1 MKEQQIKELTKY
13 GKFVIYLLLTV
24 IIIVLALFLFQYS
37 NIVYTTLLRSPEFIN
52 VEEEFYYLFLFMIL
66 LLVIPFTAFFI
77 LSVIELSKLM
87 GQLRN
92 KIIEQKLDSQ
102 SDFEEK
108 EELSDEENI
117 QKKKEI
123 SAQQE
128 QHYKNLEDDIKE
140 CLKENISKSND
151 HIKISESVLSC
162 IGKFYEITQGEL
174 YLRQT
179 DKKKD
184 KLVLSATYAYFIP
197 EEKIFEFDVGEGLI
211 GQVAKQG
218 ELICLDNIPEGYITV
233 ASGLGSATPSNM
245 IIFPII
251 RKKDK
256 YVIGVIEIASF
267 KAFEQHDVKLFK
279 NIGEEIEK
287 YFGNVDIVTK
297 NE

>member
-1 MKEQQIKELTKY
+1 MKEQQIRELAKY
-13 GKFVIYLLLTV
+13 GKFIIYLLLTV
-24 IIIVLALFLFQYS
+24 SIIVLALFLFRYS
-37 NIVYTTLLRSPEFIN
+37 NVVYTTLSRCPDFIN
-52 VEEEFYYLFLFMIL
+52 VEVEFYYLFLFMIL

-77 LSVIELSKLM
+77 LAVIELSKLM
-87 GQLRN
+87 GQLRSE
-92 KIIEQKLDSQ
+92 IIEKKLDNQ

-117 QKKKEI
+117 QKEKEKI
-123 SAQQE
+123 TQKE
-128 QHYKNLEDDIKE
+128 QHYKNLENDIKE
-140 CLKENISKSND
+140 CLKENISKAKD

-197 EEKIFEFDVGEGLI
+197 EEKIFEFEVGEGLI

-218 ELICLDNIPEGYITV
+218 EPICLDNIPEGYITV
-233 ASGLGSATPSNM
+233 ASGLGSATPNNM
-245 IIFPII
+245 VIFPIT

-256 YVIGVIEIASF
+256 QVIGVIEIASF
-267 KAFEQHDVKLFK
+267 KAFEQHDVNLFK
-279 NIGEEIEK
+279 KIGEEIEK
-287 YFGNVDIVTK
+287 YFGNVDTVAK
-297 NE
+297 KE